1 MGYTPPGHRPARRN
15 PPDRRAR
22 RTLQRQR
29 AVTHT
34 RTQCLRTQ
42 CLRMKFLDTV
52 PGHRPPGHRPPGHRP
67 PGRQPRL
74 PWKVARKRRKIGRG
88 HPRHTDQCR
97 GNAVGSHSVK
107 VGAAPDTPSWG
118 QVLARHLLR
127 DRLDRRAVSVT
138 LRQLSGSLPPLRIHE
153 SRNGCGDP
161 GAGGRSRR
169 ATPAV
174 WARSET
180 PAPAV
185 ESGLV
190 LWPPA
195 GIGSGHVAQADARN
209 ATAKARQI
217 RQYLV
222 RLISPG
228 RDTGSNGR
236 RRGRRPLPGKDPS

>member
-29 AVTHT
+29 AVTRT
-34 RTQCLRTQ
+34 RTQCLW
-42 CLRMKFLDTV
+42 MKFLDTV
-52 PGHRPPGHRPPGHRP
+52 PDTTSWTQTSWTPA
-67 PGRQPRL
+67 RL
-74 PWKVARKRRKIGRG
+74 PGSLARRRRKTGQG
-88 HPRHTDQCR
+88 HPRHTDRCR
-97 GNAVGSHSVK
+97 GNAVGSPSVK

-127 DRLDRRAVSVT
+127 DRLDRRAGSVT
-138 LRQLSGSLPPLRIHE
+138 LRQLSGSLPPLRVHE
-153 SRNGCGDP
+153 SRSGRGGP

-195 GIGSGHVAQADARN
+195 GIGSGHVAQADAPN
-209 ATAKARQI
+209 ATVKARQI

>member
-1 MGYTPPGHRPARRN
+1 MAYKPPGHRPARRY

-22 RTLQRQR
+22 RTPQRQR
-29 AVTHT
+29 AVTRT
-34 RTQCLRTQ
+34 RTQCPREQ
-42 CLRMKFLDTV
+42 CSWIQF
-52 PGHRPPGHRPPGHRP
+52 PGHGLLDAWPGC
-67 PGRQPRL
+67 PGR
-74 PWKVARKRRKIGRG
+74 VARRRRKTGQG
-88 HPRHTDQCR
+88 HSRHTDRCR
-97 GNAVGSHSVK
+97 GNAVGSPSVK

-118 QVLARHLLR
+118 QVLARHLLQ
-127 DRLDRRAVSVT
+127 DRLDRRVGSVT
-138 LRQLSGSLPPLRIHE
+138 LRQLSGSLPPLRIHQTWG
-153 SRNGCGDP
+153 GCGEP

-180 PAPAV
+180 PAPAM
-185 ESGLV
+185 ESGLT
-190 LWPPA
+190 LWSPA
-195 GIGSGHVAQADARN
+195 GRGPGNEARADARP
-209 ATAKARQI
+209 ATVKARQI

>member
-1 MGYTPPGHRPARRN
+1 MGYKPPGHRPARRN

-29 AVTHT
+29 AVTRT
-34 RTQCLRTQ
+34 RAQCFRTQVFADEFPDTDP
-42 CLRMKFLDTV
+42 LDAC
-52 PGHRPPGHRPPGHRP
+52 PGC
-67 PGRQPRL
+67 PGR
-74 PWKVARKRRKIGRG
+74 VARRRRKIGWG
-88 HPRHTDQCR
+88 YPRHTDRCR
-97 GNAVGSHSVK
+97 GNAVGSPSVK

>member
-1 MGYTPPGHRPARRN
+1 MAYKPPGHRPARRY

-22 RTLQRQR
+22 RTPQRQR
-29 AVTHT
+29 AVTRT
-34 RTQCLRTQ
+34 RTQCSR
-42 CLRMKFLDTV
+42 KSV
-52 PGHRPPGHRPPGHRP
+52 PGYTFPDTDLLDAWRGC
-67 PGRQPRL
+67 PGR
-74 PWKVARKRRKIGRG
+74 VARRRRKTGQG
-88 HPRHTDQCR
+88 HSRHTDRCR
-97 GNAVGSHSVK
+97 GNAVGSPSVK

-127 DRLDRRAVSVT
+127 DRLDGRAGSVT

-153 SRNGCGDP
+153 TRGGRGEP

-180 PAPAV
+180 PAPAM
-185 ESGLV
+185 ESGLT
-190 LWPPA
+190 LWSPTGRGSGNEAWTDAPPA
-195 GIGSGHVAQADARN
+195 AV
-209 ATAKARQI
+209 KARQI
-217 RQYLV
+217 EQYRV

>member
-1 MGYTPPGHRPARRN
+1 MAYKPPGHRPARRY

-22 RTLQRQR
+22 RTPQRQR
-29 AVTHT
+29 AVT
-34 RTQCLRTQ
+34 RLRTQ
-42 CLRMKFLDTV
+42 CSWKQYSWTRIQFPDTHVLDTW
-52 PGHRPPGHRPPGHRP
+52 PSC
-67 PGRQPRL
+67 PGR
-74 PWKVARKRRKIGRG
+74 VARSCRKTGQG
-88 HPRHTDQCR
+88 HSRHTDRCQ
-97 GNAVGSHSVK
+97 GNAVGSPSVK

-127 DRLDRRAVSVT
+127 DRLDRRAGSVT

-153 SRNGCGDP
+153 SRSGRGGP

-195 GIGSGHVAQADARN
+195 GIGAGHVAQADAPD
-209 ATAKARQI
+209 ATVEARQK

>member
-1 MGYTPPGHRPARRN
+1 MAYKPPGHRPARRD

-22 RTLQRQR
+22 RTPQRQR
-29 AVTHT
+29 AVTRT
-34 RTQCLRTQ
+34 RTQCSRTTCPWIQ
-42 CLRMKFLDTV
+42 F
-52 PGHRPPGHRPPGHRP
+52 PGHGRPGPGVLDAWPGC
-67 PGRQPRL
+67 PGR
-74 PWKVARKRRKIGRG
+74 VARSCRKTGQG
-88 HPRHTDQCR
+88 HSRHTDRCR
-97 GNAVGSHSVK
+97 GNAVGSPSVK

-127 DRLDRRAVSVT
+127 DRLDRRAGSVT
-138 LRQLSGSLPPLRIHE
+138 LRQLSGSLPSLRIHE
-153 SRNGCGDP
+153 TRGGCGEP

-180 PAPAV
+180 PAPGT
-185 ESGLV
+185 ESGLT
-190 LWPPA
+190 LWSPP
-195 GIGSGHVAQADARN
+195 GTGSGNEARADARTS
-209 ATAKARQI
+209 AVKARQI

-236 RRGRRPLPGKDPS
+236 ERGRRPLPGKDPS

>member
-22 RTLQRQR
+22 RTHQRQR
-29 AVTHT
+29 AVTRT
-34 RTQCLRTQ
+34 RTQCLW
-42 CLRMKFLDTV
+42 MKFLDTV
-52 PGHRPPGHRPPGHRP
+52 PGHDLLDTNLLDACPGC
-67 PGRQPRL
+67 PGR
-74 PWKVARKRRKIGRG
+74 VARKRRKTGQG
-88 HPRHTDQCR
+88 HSRHTDRCR
-97 GNAVGSHSVK
+97 GNAVGSPSVK

-127 DRLDRRAVSVT
+127 DRLDRRAGSVT
-138 LRQLSGSLPPLRIHE
+138 LRQLSGSLLPLRIHE
-153 SRNGCGDP
+153 SRSGRGDP

-195 GIGSGHVAQADARN
+195 GIGSGYVAQADARN
-209 ATAKARQI
+209 TTVKARQI

>member
-29 AVTHT
+29 AVTRT
-34 RTQCLRTQ
+34 RTQCLW
-42 CLRMKFLDTV
+42 MKFLDTV
-52 PGHRPPGHRPPGHRP
+52 PDTTSWTQP
-67 PGRQPRL
+67 PGRL
-74 PWKVARKRRKIGRG
+74 PGCPGWVARRSRKTGQG
-88 HPRHTDQCR
+88 HPRHTDRCR
-97 GNAVGSHSVK
+97 GNAVGSPSVK

-127 DRLDRRAVSVT
+127 DRLDRRAESVT
-138 LRQLSGSLPPLRIHE
+138 LRQLSGSFLPLRIHE
-153 SRNGCGDP
+153 SRSGRGDP

-195 GIGSGHVAQADARN
+195 GIGSGYVAQADARN
-209 ATAKARQI
+209 TTVKARQI

>member
-1 MGYTPPGHRPARRN
+1 MQPSRPPCRPNVPETARGKRIRTPGSQPPGFRTPSTPASGELYAILACGW
-15 PPDRRAR
+15 PGSS
-22 RTLQRQR
+22 T
-29 AVTHT
+29 THGP
-34 RTQCLRTQ
+34 
-42 CLRMKFLDTV
+42 V
-52 PGHRPPGHRPPGHRP
+52 PR
-67 PGRQPRL
+67 
-74 PWKVARKRRKIGRG
+74 
-88 HPRHTDQCR
+88 
-97 GNAVGSHSVK
+97 NAVGAPSVK
-107 VGAAPDTPSWG
+107 VGTAPDTPPRG
-118 QVLARHLLR
+118 QVLARHLPP
-127 DRLDRRAVSVT
+127 DRPYGRAGSVT
-138 LRQLSGSLPPLRIHE
+138 LRQLSGPPLPLRVQ
-153 SRNGCGDP
+153 RTRGGCGEPEAD
-161 GAGGRSRR
+161 GGPRR

-195 GIGSGHVAQADARN
+195 GIGSGNEAQAGARN
-209 ATAKARQI
+209 ATVKARQI

>member
-29 AVTHT
+29 AVTRT
-34 RTQCLRTQ
+34 RTQCLWK
-42 CLRMKFLDTV
+42 KFLDTV
-52 PGHRPPGHRPPGHRP
+52 PGHDLLDACPGC
-67 PGRQPRL
+67 PGR
-74 PWKVARKRRKIGRG
+74 VARRRRKTGQG
-88 HPRHTDQCR
+88 HPRHTDRCR
-97 GNAVGSHSVK
+97 GNAVGSPSVK

-127 DRLDRRAVSVT
+127 DRLDRRAGSVT
-138 LRQLSGSLPPLRIHE
+138 LRQLSGSFPPLRIHE
-153 SRNGCGDP
+153 SRSGRGDP

-195 GIGSGHVAQADARN
+195 GMGSGHVAQTDARN
-209 ATAKARQI
+209 ATVKARQI

>member
-1 MGYTPPGHRPARRN
+1 
-15 PPDRRAR
+15 
-22 RTLQRQR
+22 
-29 AVTHT
+29 VTRT
-34 RTQCLRTQ
+34 RTQCFRTQ
-42 CLRMKFLDTV
+42 CFRTQCWWMEFLDTV
-52 PGHRPPGHRPPGHRP
+52 PGHDLLDTDLQDTDLQDTDFVDACPGC
-67 PGRQPRL
+67 PGR
-74 PWKVARKRRKIGRG
+74 VARRRRKIGRG
-88 HPRHTDQCR
+88 HPRHTDRCR
-97 GNAVGSHSVK
+97 GNAVGSPSVK

-118 QVLARHLLR
+118 QVLARHLPR
-127 DRLDRRAVSVT
+127 DRLDRRAGSVT

-153 SRNGCGDP
+153 PRSRRGDP

-190 LWPPA
+190 LRSPA

-209 ATAKARQI
+209 ATVKARQR

>member
-22 RTLQRQR
+22 RTPQRQR
-29 AVTHT
+29 AVTRT
-34 RTQCLRTQ
+34 RTQCLWKQ
-42 CLRMKFLDTV
+42 CSWMQFPR
-52 PGHRPPGHRPPGHRP
+52 HQP
-67 PGRQPRL
+67 PGRLARL
-74 PWKVARKRRKIGRG
+74 PWKGRPVSRKTGQG
-88 HPRHTDQCR
+88 HSRHTDRCR
-97 GNAVGSHSVK
+97 VNAVGSPSVK

-127 DRLDRRAVSVT
+127 DRLDRRAGSVT
-138 LRQLSGSLPPLRIHE
+138 LRQLSGSLPPLRIHQ
-153 SRNGCGDP
+153 SRSGCGDP

-195 GIGSGHVAQADARN
+195 GIGSGDVAQTGARN
-209 ATAKARQI
+209 ATVKARQI

>member
-1 MGYTPPGHRPARRN
+1 
-15 PPDRRAR
+15 
-22 RTLQRQR
+22 
-29 AVTHT
+29 VTRT
-34 RTQCLRTQ
+34 RTQCLW
-42 CLRMKFLDTV
+42 MKFLDRVSRT
-52 PGHRPPGHRPPGHRP
+52 RPPGHRP
-67 PGRQPRL
+67 PGRL
-74 PWKVARKRRKIGRG
+74 PGCPGRDARKRRKTGQG
-88 HPRHTDQCR
+88 HPRHTDRCR
-97 GNAVGSHSVK
+97 GNAVGSPSVK

-127 DRLDRRAVSVT
+127 DRLDRRAGSVT
-138 LRQLSGSLPPLRIHE
+138 LRQLSGSLPPLRIHQ
-153 SRNGCGDP
+153 SRSGCGDP

-195 GIGSGHVAQADARN
+195 GIGSGDVAQTGARN
-209 ATAKARQI
+209 ATVKARQI

>member
-1 MGYTPPGHRPARRN
+1 MAYKPPGHRPARRN

-22 RTLQRQR
+22 RTFQRQR
-29 AVTHT
+29 AVTRT
-34 RTQCLRTQ
+34 RTQCLW
-42 CLRMKFLDTV
+42 MKFLETFPDTTSWTQTSWT
-52 PGHRPPGHRPPGHRP
+52 PA
-67 PGRQPRL
+67 RL
-74 PWKVARKRRKIGRG
+74 PGSLARRRRKTGQG
-88 HPRHTDQCR
+88 HPRHTDRCR
-97 GNAVGSHSVK
+97 GNAVGSPSVK

-138 LRQLSGSLPPLRIHE
+138 LRQLSGPLPPLCIHE
-153 SRNGCGDP
+153 SRSGRGGP

-195 GIGSGHVAQADARN
+195 GIGSGHVAQADAPE
-209 ATAKARQI
+209 ATVKARQI